1 MRMLSS
7 FTAMLAA
14 APAPAIP
21 RTVKTADNVYT
32 YEDYHAGDEQFT
44 TTNMFVVM
52 DGGVLVADR
61 QGSPVATKGLIDA
74 IAKVALR
81 PIKYV
86 VVYSDHG
93 DHTGGNVS
101 FPSGITY
108 VIHPASRAT
117 LERRPNGWKP
127 LSNAQVVA
135 DKLPLKLGGEDVEIV
150 FLGRAHTG
158 GDLSVFLPRQ
168 RSCFCARRFSAASSP
183 RCDRRIHANG

>member
-61 QGSPVATKGLIDA
+61 PRKSG
-74 IAKVALR
+74 
-81 PIKYV
+81 
-86 VVYSDHG
+86 G
-93 DHTGGNVS
+93 DQ
-101 FPSGITY
+101 
-108 VIHPASRAT
+108 RADRCDC
-117 LERRPNGWKP
+117 E
-127 LSNAQVVA
+127 
-135 DKLPLKLGGEDVEIV
+135 
-150 FLGRAHTG
+150 GRAPANQVRRRLLRSRRSHG
-158 GDLSVFLPRQ
+158 RQ
-168 RSCFCARRFSAASSP
+168 CLVSIRHHVR
-183 RCDRRIHANG
+183 